1 MRPTRYPEQPKD
13 NCWVKPSTLRQI
25 SARRHRTGYPAERS
39 FPADSAP
46 PHLGAHTRTS
56 RAHAAQPIC
65 QARGPTGDTKK
76 SRHPTTASPEHIRT
90 ENQNYSHSRWF
101 TASRAKRRD
110 QPKAKKG
117 LPDFRPTGP
126 CTCFS
131 LSRSRYAPI
140 SVCSVVRKLDILRQH
155 MNSVMQMKMTPQIL
169 ENAWL
174 RHLPRLLPL
183 ATYITKNA
191 MIGSRIALA
200 A

>member
-1 MRPTRYPEQPKD
+1 MRPTRHPEQPKD

-56 RAHAAQPIC
+56 RADAAQPIC
-65 QARGPTGDTKK
+65 QARGPTGDIKQ

-101 TASRAKRRD
+101 TDSRAKRKG
-110 QPKAKKG
+110 QPKAKRACRTFVRQA
-117 LPDFRPTGP
+117 LAHAFRY
-126 CTCFS
+126 
-131 LSRSRYAPI
+131 RSRYAPM
-140 SVCSVVRKLDILRQH
+140 SVCSVVRKLDMLRQH
-155 MNSVMQMKMTPQIL
+155 MNSVMQMKMTPQML

-191 MIGSRIALA
+191 MMGNRMALA

>member
-65 QARGPTGDTKK
+65 QARGPTGDTKQ

-126 CTCFS
+126 CTCFP
-131 LSRSRYAPI
+131 LPKPLCADKRLQRGQEAGHIAPAHEQRDADEDDAAD
-140 SVCSVVRKLDILRQH
+140 VGERMV
-155 MNSVMQMKMTPQIL
+155 
-169 ENAWL
+169 A
-174 RHLPRLLPL
+174 PL
-183 ATYITKNA
+183 AK
-191 MIGSRIALA
+191 ALA
-200 A
+200 VGDVHHEERHDG